1 MMEQTTIYIL
11 IICFLATLFRST
23 FGFGESLIA
32 VPLFILFI
40 PIDEAV
46 PLSVL
51 MSVLVA
57 FAVVVQDHRQVD
69 VKSAKWLI
77 LFATLGI
84 PIGLLMLVY
93 GNQLV
98 IKLGLGILII
108 LYSLYSLFGNINLGE
123 AKESKAWLFVC
134 GFVSGI
140 LGGAYGLNGPPL
152 VIYGNKMKWSAK
164 YFRATLQAYFLPVG
178 IISIVGYVA
187 KDLINERV
195 IHYFICSIPV
205 IIPAIFLGRYFNC
218 KLQGKA
224 FYRYAY
230 MGLIVIGAILIANS
244 VQDFI

>member
-1 MMEQTTIYIL
+1 MEETTIYIL

-32 VPLFILFI
+32 VPLFIFFI
-40 PIDEAV
+40 PIYEAV

-69 VKSAKWLI
+69 MRSAKWLI

-93 GNQLV
+93 GNQLI
-98 IKLGLGILII
+98 IKITLGTLIV
-108 LYSLYSLFGNINLGE
+108 LYSLYSLWGNINLGE
-123 AKESKAWLFVC
+123 AKESKSWLFVC
-134 GFVSGI
+134 GFLSGI

-152 VIYGNKMKWSAK
+152 VIYGNKMKWSAQ

-178 IISIVGYVA
+178 IISVAGYFA
-187 KDLINERV
+187 QSLISERV
-195 IHYFICSIPV
+195 LLYFLYSIPA
-205 IIPAIFLGRYFNC
+205 IIPAIFLGRYFNS
-218 KLQGKA
+218 KLNGKS
-224 FYRYAY
+224 FYKYAY
-230 MGLIVIGAILIANS
+230 IGLVVIGLILILNS
-244 VQDFI
+244 MQDIV